1 MKYSQS
7 DEKPPSYKHAN
18 IKINR
23 LVCKV
28 LAIRKRKLKMTRMQS
43 FSSPRE
49 KVENPLLSD
58 SFRPFLLEKIKNSA
72 KNLQNQKICVHL
84 HPLSEKATALVR

>member
-7 DEKPPSYKHAN
+7 DGKPPSYKHAN
-18 IKINR
+18 IEINR

-28 LAIRKRKLKMTRMQS
+28 LAI
-43 FSSPRE
+43 PEE
-49 KVENPLLSD
+49 KVKNPLLSNIL
-58 SFRPFLLEKIKNSA
+58 RPFLLERIKNSA

>member
-7 DEKPPSYKHAN
+7 DGKPPSYKHAN

-28 LAIRKRKLKMTRMQS
+28 LAIRKRKLK
-43 FSSPRE
+43 
-49 KVENPLLSD
+49 NPLLSNLL
-58 SFRPFLLEKIKNSA
+58 RPFLLEGIKNSA

>member
-1 MKYSQS
+1 
-7 DEKPPSYKHAN
+7 
-18 IKINR
+18 
-23 LVCKV
+23 
-28 LAIRKRKLKMTRMQS
+28 MQS
-43 FSSPRE
+43 FSHPEE

-58 SFRPFLLEKIKNSA
+58 SFRPFLLERIKNQQ